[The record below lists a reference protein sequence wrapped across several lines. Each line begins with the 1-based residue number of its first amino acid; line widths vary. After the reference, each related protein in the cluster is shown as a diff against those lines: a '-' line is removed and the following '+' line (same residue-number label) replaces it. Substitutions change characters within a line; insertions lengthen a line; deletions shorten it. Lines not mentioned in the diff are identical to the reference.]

1 MDPHESSGI
10 PNFAFYK
17 AAIAIGGN
25 SWTTLGKIW
34 YQAITGSGI
43 IPNMTM
49 KQFADKTRTLAGS
62 LFSSK
67 PAVST
72 AVNQAWINV
81 GL

>member
-17 AAIAIGGN
+17 AALAIGGN
-25 SWTTLGKIW
+25 SWTTVGKIW
-34 YQAITGSGI
+34 YEAVTGSGQM
-43 IPNMTM
+43 PNMTM
-49 KQFADKTRTLAGS
+49 KQFADRTRALAGS

-67 PAVST
+67 PSIKVAVD
-72 AVNQAWINV
+72 QAWIAV